1 MRGMKLRAGWLAAAI
16 IAMTAVACERA
27 PAEPEPPRMAELLY
41 EAWERVASEHGRAV
55 ADSMFAPLQ
64 RRNAALRTAFRSREI
79 SQVRAAQE
87 ELYYEQVGLVAGV
100 LGVPAARRVL
110 DPVSRMLERR
120 TARLQQ
126 LREAGRPVAHME
138 PPLREATTL
147 RDRAEQA
154 LAAGDAA
161 GALDLALRAADQVML
176 VRPDVGT
183 AAR

>member
-1 MRGMKLRAGWLAAAI
+1 MGTLKLRTSLVAAVILVAAA
-16 IAMTAVACERA
+16 AACEGA
-27 PAEPEPPRMAELLY
+27 PREPEPPEMAELLY
-41 EAWERVASEHGRAV
+41 EAWQQAAAEHGRAE

-79 SQVRAAQE
+79 SQVRTAQE

-110 DPVSRMLERR
+110 EPVSLMLEQR

-138 PPLREATTL
+138 PPLREATAL

-176 VRPDVGT
+176 VRRGT
-183 AAR
+183 AAQ